1 MCKNVVSIQSKQAI
15 VTLYKAGIPVKGIS
29 EMTGINPGTVKYHV
43 KTFKK
48 ANPDFKSPRE
58 LERIEQEKML
68 CELYKSGTIARKELA
83 RKSGIPA
90 GSIGY
95 VLGKWG
101 VSIAAKK
108 ARRNSGEIPAELMKP
123 VLDWLTNHAAA
134 DVAEKMA
141 DFAKSLTA

>member
-1 MCKNVVSIQSKQAI
+1 MCKNVISIQSKQAI
-15 VTLYKAGIPVKGIS
+15 VTLYKAGLTVKGIS
-29 EMTGINPGTVKYHV
+29 EMTTINPETVKYCV
-43 KTFKK
+43 KNFRK

-58 LERIEQEKML
+58 LERVDREKKL
-68 CELYKSGTIARKELA
+68 CELYKSGITAQKELS
-83 RKSGIPA
+83 RKSGIPV

-101 VSIAAKK
+101 VSIAAKE

-123 VLDWLTNHAAA
+123 VLDWLTKYAAA

-141 DFAKSLTA
+141 DFAKSLIA